1 MALSLPLWKG
11 RKNVTISYSRID
23 DESINQTFLDTIQ
36 FNFSQ
41 KSDPEKEPTM
51 VGGVDTFQLIDP
63 RDESSAG
70 ESDSKAVNGVLGFF
84 LANDPKR
91 SDEDWVITYFG
102 KILATPA
109 GLDIYVRNP
118 KAFDI
123 LKVRKLI
130 DACQ

>member
-1 MALSLPLWKG
+1 MG

-51 VGGVDTFQLIDP
+51 VGGVDTLQLIDP

-70 ESDSKAVNGVLGFF
+70 ESDSKAVNGVRYRWKGKGIMTVSPSGELAGARVLLGQ
-84 LANDPKR
+84 R
-91 SDEDWVITYFG
+91 SEEE
-102 KILATPA
+102 
-109 GLDIYVRNP
+109 R
-118 KAFDI
+118 
-123 LKVRKLI
+123 
-130 DACQ
+130 